1 MGDKQEVCQRRQHG
15 KAERPQRLRR
25 AVTGGADLAAGL
37 LEIILVADG
46 CLTDSECDGVHRV
59 RVVRV
64 FNRLE
69 RGNQR
74 LRAERVA
81 DAHARE
87 RARLAGRLHDEQVF
101 VLAEQRNRA
110 LRAEVH
116 IRLVDDDNAV
126 LIVLQQVLEE
136 PERYAAAG
144 RRVRVRQDDTAVR
157 LVVITHIDA
166 EILVERHVF
175 VRNAEQIAPDRI
187 ERVGDIRVEDG
198 LVRAE
203 ERLERQRKHIVR
215 AVAEE
220 YLRRLQ
226 VKPLCDS
233 GFECFRVRIRV
244 NRKFCGVKRAQNLGH
259 GRRGRVRILV
269 GVQLDDVVGF
279 RLLAR
284 HIRVDLAQLI
294 EKRLVHGKTSCVRF
308 L

>member
-1 MGDKQEVCQRRQHG
+1 M
-15 KAERPQRLRR
+15 
-25 AVTGGADLAAGL
+25 
-37 LEIILVADG
+37 
-46 CLTDSECDGVHRV
+46 
-59 RVVRV
+59 
-64 FNRLE
+64 
-69 RGNQR
+69 
-74 LRAERVA
+74 
-81 DAHARE
+81 
-87 RARLAGRLHDEQVF
+87 
-101 VLAEQRNRA
+101 
-110 LRAEVH
+110 
-116 IRLVDDDNAV
+116 
-126 LIVLQQVLEE
+126 LQQVLEE
-136 PERYAAAG
+136 LERYAASG

-166 EILVERHVF
+166 EILVERHVC

-187 ERVGDIRVEDG
+187 ERIENR

-203 ERLERQRKHIVR
+203 KRLERQREHIIR

-244 NRKFCGVKRAQNLGH
+244 NREFGGVKRAQNLGH
-259 GRRGRVRILV
+259 GRRGRVRVLV
-269 GVQLDDVVGF
+269 GVQLDDIGGF

-294 EKRLVHGKTSCVRF
+294 EKRLVHGETSCVRF

>member
-25 AVTGGADLAAGL
+25 AVTGGADIAAGL
-37 LEIILVADG
+37 LEIVLVADG

-74 LRAERVA
+74 FRAERIA

-87 RARLAGRLHDEQVF
+87 RARFAGCLHDEQVF
-101 VLAEQRNRA
+101 VFIQQRNRA
-110 LRAEVH
+110 LCAEVH

-136 PERYAAAG
+136 LERHAAAG

-157 LVVITHIDA
+157 LVVIAHIDA

-187 ERVGDIRVEDG
+187 ERVGDVRIENG

-203 ERLERQRKHIVR
+203 ERLERQREHIIR

-233 GFECFRVRIRV
+233 GFESFRVRIRV
-244 NRKFCGVKRAQNLGH
+244 NCEFCGVKCAQNLGH
-259 GRRGRVRILV
+259 GRRGRVRVLV
-269 GVQLDDVVGF
+269 GVQLDDIGGF